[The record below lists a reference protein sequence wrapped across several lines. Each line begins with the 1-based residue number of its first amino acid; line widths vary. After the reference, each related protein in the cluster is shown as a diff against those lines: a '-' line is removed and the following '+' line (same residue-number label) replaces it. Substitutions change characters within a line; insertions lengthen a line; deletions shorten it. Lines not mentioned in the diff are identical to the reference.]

1 MLPVPL
7 LRVKDDV
14 SELEHTI
21 PNQYPESRSIGCL
34 TRAVDLG
41 DQSFSPNSP
50 ELQKAV
56 HNSYPSE
63 QIIPNDC
70 YTQNAIEDSNAACCN
85 DKLHLKDFC
94 TNSSVRCSYDHSIC
108 LNSNDYEYLNQTYKF
123 CVNDFILFNSNKYSF
138 LVSCK

>member
-63 QIIPNDC
+63 QTTPNDC
-70 YTQNAIEDSNAACCN
+70 CTPNAIKESNAACCD
-85 DKLHLKDFC
+85 DKLYLNDFRR
-94 TNSSVRCSYDHSIC
+94 NSSTWCPYDQSSS
-108 LNSNDYEYLNQTYKF
+108 LNSNDYEYLNQAYGL
-123 CVNDFILFNSNKYSF
+123 CINDFIPLNLNKHYF
-138 LVSCK
+138 LVRC